1 MESLLRVARRHFK
14 GVSWQHPVVS
24 RVLLSLDPVDY
35 LVRLPRGLAYLPK
48 YSIRVR
54 SNGVTGQ
61 FGGGR
66 FARFGALIASYLQR
80 YAGVTPSSR
89 VLEIGCGCGRVAQ
102 GLVPL
107 LEDGHYT
114 GLDVERVALDAA
126 RSNRRLVGKAFRL
139 EHLDVQNPEYNPG
152 GRAPAE
158 SFRFPLESGSFD
170 VVFLISV
177 FTHMLDG
184 GVRNYIGEIARL
196 LAPGGRCLVSAF
208 LMDHGVLGQGLEFTY
223 RTEVYWSVQKEMPEK
238 AVGYLLALF
247 DEEFAR
253 LGMRRTEE
261 PLWGTWRQGTPPDPK
276 TDFAQDILVYRKT

>member
-89 VLEIGCGCGRVAQ
+89 VLEIGCGCGRRRGERGRRSRRHQCRALPDHGGGAGSLLGMGTTVV
-102 GLVPL
+102 GLL
-107 LEDGHYT
+107 LAA
-114 GLDVERVALDAA
+114 ERVIWFNVGDSRLYRYRDGSLAA
-126 RSNRRLVGKAFRL
+126 RSASTTCR
-139 EHLDVQNPEYNPG
+139 PG
-152 GRAPAE
+152 DAPAC
-158 SFRFPLESGSFD
+158 SRSRSA
-170 VVFLISV
+170 
-177 FTHMLDG
+177 
-184 GVRNYIGEIARL
+184 ARL
-196 LAPGGRCLVSAF
+196 RSLRSRRISGRSVDRPVALAPVQRRAHRHALGAKRSRAACRPTTRRPRAQLIEGAIAAGGHDNISIVIVS
-208 LMDHGVLGQGLEFTY
+208 
-223 RTEVYWSVQKEMPEK
+223 
-238 AVGYLLALF
+238 VGAGG
-247 DEEFAR
+247 E
-253 LGMRRTEE
+253 
-261 PLWGTWRQGTPPDPK
+261 TPIAA
-276 TDFAQDILVYRKT
+276 TGANA